1 MMSSRGM
8 FIAEGCKKRS
18 QCQQWQ
24 ESSLALTSFNDCY
37 GTTGGGCHHEFVN
50 EKKGGF
56 EVCHGL
62 AMHPRFM
69 PCISP
74 SDALQKAV
82 MRQAAST

>member
-24 ESSLALTSFNDCY
+24 ESSLALTSFNVCY
-37 GTTGGGCHHEFVN
+37 GTTGGGCHHEFVH

-56 EVCHGL
+56 EGL
-62 AMHPRFM
+62 PWSCDASKVHAMHF
-69 PCISP
+69 
-74 SDALQKAV
+74 AL
-82 MRQAAST
+82 